1 RVLKSQF
8 YLDPSYL
15 NRRYLM
21 GVSRPKMLLLCL
33 PALLAIAPFI
43 GACIYIFRFSISAE
57 SGTISGFSL
66 QPYIELADP
75 FFLRSAWVTF
85 KLATISTVI
94 VLLLAV
100 PLAILL
106 ASVKSPILRRTL
118 SVAILLPMILN
129 LLIQSYGWIILLGP
143 AGVLNTSLRELGI
156 ISRPLM
162 LLFNESGVLLGLIQT
177 ALPLA
182 VFPILSAMRGVS
194 TEHLEAAS
202 SLGASHWQC
211 FFQVS
216 LPLLKPGLIS
226 AATIVFAYNASAF
239 AIPLLLGG
247 RKVQML
253 GVAIRDMISPLF
265 NWSGA
270 AAAGMVLIVVTLCI
284 MLLSMRLV
292 NSISK
297 KGVS

>member
-1 RVLKSQF
+1 
-8 YLDPSYL
+8 
-15 NRRYLM
+15 M
-21 GVSRPKMLLLCL
+21 GISKPKMLLLCL
-33 PALLAIAPFI
+33 PALLAIAPFL
-43 GACIYIFRFSISAE
+43 GACFYIFRFSISAE
-57 SGTISGFSL
+57 SGSISGFSL

-85 KLATISTVI
+85 KLAFISTVV
-94 VLLLAV
+94 VLVLAI

-106 ASVKSPILRRTL
+106 ASVKSSGMRRLL

-162 LLFNESGVLLGLIQT
+162 LLFNETGVLLGLIQT
-177 ALPLA
+177 SLPLA
-182 VFPILSAMRGVS
+182 VFPILSAMRGIS

-202 SLGASHWQC
+202 NLGASHWQS
-211 FFQVS
+211 FFQVT

-226 AATIVFAYNASAF
+226 AATIVFSYNASAF

-265 NWSGA
+265 EWSGA
-270 AAAGMVLIVVTLCI
+270 AAAGMVLIIITLSI

-292 NSISK
+292 NSASQRGIE
-297 KGVS
+297 

>member
-1 RVLKSQF
+1 
-8 YLDPSYL
+8 
-15 NRRYLM
+15 M
-21 GVSRPKMLLLCL
+21 GMSRPKMLLLCL

-94 VLLLAV
+94 VLLLAI

-156 ISRPLM
+156 ISWPLM

-194 TEHLEAAS
+194 TERLEAAS

-292 NSISK
+292 NSVSK
-297 KGVS
+297 KGSS

>member
-1 RVLKSQF
+1 
-8 YLDPSYL
+8 
-15 NRRYLM
+15 
-21 GVSRPKMLLLCL
+21 
-33 PALLAIAPFI
+33 
-43 GACIYIFRFSISAE
+43 
-57 SGTISGFSL
+57 
-66 QPYIELADP
+66 
-75 FFLRSAWVTF
+75 
-85 KLATISTVI
+85 
-94 VLLLAV
+94 
-100 PLAILL
+100 
-106 ASVKSPILRRTL
+106 
-118 SVAILLPMILN
+118 MILN

-194 TEHLEAAS
+194 TERLEAAS

-292 NSISK
+292 NSVSK
-297 KGVS
+297 KGAS

>member
-1 RVLKSQF
+1 MSVT
-8 YLDPSYL
+8 
-15 NRRYLM
+15 
-21 GVSRPKMLLLCL
+21 RPKMLLLCL
-33 PALLAIAPFI
+33 PAILAIAPFI
-43 GACIYIFRFSISAE
+43 GACLYIFRFSISAE
-57 SGTISGFSL
+57 SGAISGFSL

-85 KLATISTVI
+85 KLATISTLI
-94 VLLLAV
+94 VLILAV

-106 ASVKSPILRRTL
+106 ASVRSTTFRRVLT
-118 SVAILLPMILN
+118 VAILLPMILN

-143 AGVLNTSLRELGI
+143 TGALNTSLRELGI
-156 ISRPLM
+156 ISRPIM
-162 LLFNESGVLLGLIQT
+162 MLFNESGVLLGLIQT

-182 VFPILSAMRGVS
+182 VFPILSAMRGIS

-202 SLGASHWQC
+202 NLGANHWQC

-247 RKVQML
+247 RRVQML

-270 AAAGMVLIVVTLCI
+270 AAAGMVLIIVTLCI

-292 NSISK
+292 NSVSK
-297 KGVS
+297 KGAL